1 MKNEFTGKVAFVT
14 GAASGIGAAIAKRL
28 FDGGANVALV
38 DIDARRLSAYAQQLD
53 PDGKRTRIIEADVSD
68 PEAVRAAVD
77 ITADTFGGLHLAAN
91 NAGIAGPNP
100 VNLVDYENEAF
111 SRIMAINVGG
121 VFNCLKYQIAAMRA
135 AGSGGAIV
143 NMGSM
148 VSTIGIPGMAAYAAT
163 KHAVLGLTRSAALET
178 AADGIRI
185 NAVGPGYIRTP
196 IMDHLSEE
204 VLVMAAKQHPI
215 GRLGKAE
222 EVAEMVAFLLSD
234 RASFSTGSLHL
245 IDGGFTAL

>member
-1 MKNEFTGKVAFVT
+1 MTNEFTGKVAFVT

-28 FDGGANVALV
+28 LDGGAKVALV
-38 DIDARRLSAYAQQLD
+38 DIDAGGLAAYAKRLD
-53 PDGKRTRIIEADVSD
+53 PDGLRTRVIEADVSD
-68 PEAVRAAVD
+68 HEAVRTAVD
-77 ITADTFGGLHLAAN
+77 ITTETFGGLHLAAN
-91 NAGIAGPNP
+91 NAGTAGPNP
-100 VNLVDYENEAF
+100 VNIVDYDHEAF
-111 SRIMAINVGG
+111 ARVMAINVGG
-121 VFNCLKYQIAAMRA
+121 VFNCLKYQIPAMRT
-135 AGSGGAIV
+135 GGGAIV

-148 VSTIGIPGMAAYAAT
+148 VSTIGIHGMAVYAAT
-163 KHAVLGLTRSAALET
+163 KHAVLGLTRSAAIET

-196 IMDHLSEE
+196 IMDHLPEE
-204 VLVMAAKQHPI
+204 VLVMAAKQHPL